1 MKKILLT
8 ITTIAFATFS
18 FSQVISRDVVSSG
31 GNYSSNSGYTLSST
45 IGETM
50 ITTLATGSNVLTQ
63 GFQQS
68 FSVNV
73 INGCTDSTATNY
85 DPNAN
90 VDDGSCSYGC
100 TTPIS
105 GLFMSD
111 LIQDRATFNFDNMNT
126 SGCIV
131 DQLRIK
137 YRVVGTSS

>member
-31 GNYSSNSGYTLSST
+31 GNYSSNSGYTISST

-68 FSVNV
+68 SSVNV
-73 INGCTDSTATNY
+73 LNVCTEI
-85 DPNAN
+85 
-90 VDDGSCSYGC
+90 G
-100 TTPIS
+100 
-105 GLFMSD
+105 
-111 LIQDRATFNFDNMNT
+111 
-126 SGCIV
+126 
-131 DQLRIK
+131 
-137 YRVVGTSS
+137 